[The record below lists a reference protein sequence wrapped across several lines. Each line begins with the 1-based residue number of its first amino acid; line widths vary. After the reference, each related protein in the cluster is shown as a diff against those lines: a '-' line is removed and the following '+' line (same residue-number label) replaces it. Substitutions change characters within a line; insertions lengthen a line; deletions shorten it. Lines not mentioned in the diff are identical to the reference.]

1 MAIISLT
8 GKLQSGK
15 DLTGKIIQY
24 LTSNVKFPEDYSI
37 ESKLNNF
44 GTSSS
49 SHVTPWEIKKFA
61 TKLKMVAS
69 LILGVPVEKFEDNE
83 YKDSYL
89 GPEWESYGYAN
100 GFNHEYR
107 NGEKMKTV
115 MNVAFCDKERYE
127 IEKRVNWQTAYHSKM
142 TVREFLQR
150 LGTEAVRNG
159 LHQNAWVNALFADYT
174 GPMATILHDDCPVH
188 YSGPIGGFEIT
199 EEAEANHSHVG
210 ILYPNWIITDTRF
223 PNEFDAIRKHQ
234 GLCIKIHRPI
244 YLRLSKLYECYSFGN
259 NSDIEFMNW
268 LKHYDPKEYAKYNHI
283 SETAWESHEFDYT
296 LINNCNLETYVE
308 RVKEMLQHFKI
319 IK

>member
-8 GKLQSGK
+8 GKFQSGK

-24 LTSNVKFPEDYSI
+24 LTSNVKFPEDYSL

-44 GTSSS
+44 GTSSPG
-49 SHVTPWEIKKFA
+49 HTTPWEIKKFA

-107 NGEKMKTV
+107 NGEKMKIV

-159 LHQNAWVNALFADYT
+159 LHTNAWVNALFADYT
-174 GPMATILHDDCPVH
+174 PTDNLLEGEVRKVR
-188 YSGPIGGFEIT
+188 
-199 EEAEANHSHVG
+199 EED
-210 ILYPNWIITDTRF
+210 LTYPSWIITDTRF
-223 PNEFDAIRKHQ
+223 PNEFDAAKKYKS
-234 GLCIKIHRPI
+234 LCIKVHRPVD
-244 YLRLSKLYECYSFGN
+244 LRLPGLYELWP
-259 NSDIEFMNW
+259 DRQLVIEPDEVAFMEW
-268 LKHYDPKEYAKYNHI
+268 LKDYDLKKWKKYNHA
-283 SETAWESHEFDYT
+283 SETAWESQEFDYV
-296 LINNCNLETYVE
+296 INNQGDLPYLVE
-308 RVKEMLQHFKI
+308 EVRLMLQHFKI
-319 IK
+319 IE